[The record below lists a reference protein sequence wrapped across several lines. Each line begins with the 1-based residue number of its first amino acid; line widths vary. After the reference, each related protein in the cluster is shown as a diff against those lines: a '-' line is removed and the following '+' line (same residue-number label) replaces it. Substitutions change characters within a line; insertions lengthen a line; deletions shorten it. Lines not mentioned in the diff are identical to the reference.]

1 MGYLNTIS
9 PNDEESDLKE
19 EEDLDKHLEK
29 VIADYWAARRIYDAA
44 RTAHEVNRAYC
55 QAIGDN
61 SQPTWA
67 DAPLWQRTSAIE
79 VVRFHQDNPEATP
92 ENSHESWLKT
102 KVADGWVYGPVKDPE
117 KKEHP
122 CMRPYAELPL
132 ELRVKDHLFRAVVHA
147 MGRGE
152 SNGPV

>member
-29 VIADYWAARRIYDAA
+29 VIADYWAARDVYVVA

-55 QAIGDN
+55 QAIGDD
-61 SQPTWA
+61 SQPTWEA
-67 DAPLWQRTSAIE
+67 APAWQRTSAIAG
-79 VVRFHQDNPEATP
+79 VHFHLDNPEATP
-92 ENSHESWLKT
+92 ENTHESWLKV

-132 ELRVKDHLFRAVVHA
+132 EQRVKDHLFRAVVHA